1 MSSHTIPA
9 ITNAAVAEGF
19 LRARESP
26 RRRYAHILH
35 QPGAE
40 FNEVF
45 NFMLKDSYMQ
55 PHLHPSEDK
64 CEDIFI
70 VKGRLVLHYFD
81 DTGVIKQSFFMEPC
95 GLNHVRVPAFTWHT
109 YAMLTEEV
117 LTYESMWGKYNPLT
131 WKKTAGWAPAECEI
145 RSSSFLTSLRSQ
157 VGFLET
163 ALRGRV

>member
-1 MSSHTIPA
+1 MQSKNVPPISEASMS
-9 ITNAAVAEGF
+9 EGF

-55 PHLHPSEDK
+55 PHLHPGEEK
-64 CEDIFI
+64 CEDIHI
-70 VKGRLVLHYFD
+70 VSGRLSLHFFSD
-81 DTGVIKQSFFMEPC
+81 SGEVTQSFLMQPL
-95 GLNHVRVPAFTWHT
+95 GLSHVRVPAFTLHT

-117 LTYESMWGKYNPLT
+117 LTYESMWGRYDPLT
-131 WKKTAGWAPAECEI
+131 WKKTAGWAPTEI
-145 RSSSFLTSLRSQ
+145 SEDSGRY
-157 VGFLET
+157 LEG
-163 ALRGRV
+163 LK

>member
-1 MSSHTIPA
+1 MSPQPIPS
-9 ITNAAVAEGF
+9 ISDLGISEGF

-55 PHLHPSEDK
+55 PHLHPSDEK
-64 CEDIFI
+64 CEDIHI
-70 VKGRLVLHYFD
+70 VSGRLSLHFFSD
-81 DTGVIKQSFFMEPC
+81 SGEVTQSFLMQPL

-117 LTYESMWGKYNPLT
+117 LTYESMWGKYDPLT
-131 WKKTAGWAPAECEI
+131 WKKTAGWAPEEATE
-145 RSSSFLTSLRSQ
+145 SSVRYLDILRFPE
-157 VGFLET
+157 VM
-163 ALRGRV
+163 VP